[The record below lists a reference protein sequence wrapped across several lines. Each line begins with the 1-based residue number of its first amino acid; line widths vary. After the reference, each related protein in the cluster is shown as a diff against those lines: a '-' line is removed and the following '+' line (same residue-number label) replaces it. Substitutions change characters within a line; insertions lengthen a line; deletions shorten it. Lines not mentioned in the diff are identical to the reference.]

1 MSSSLRTPECKER
14 YSEYLKT
21 MPDGCPLC
29 EKEPLQDFGL
39 WRIVDNSYPYD
50 RIAKV
55 HHMIIPARHVSEDGL
70 TKEEQEQFRE
80 LKNSYIAD
88 NYDWIIEATHNNKSL
103 PAHFHLHLLISTFS

>member
-1 MSSSLRTPECKER
+1 
-14 YSEYLKT
+14 
-21 MPDGCPLC
+21 MPADGCPLC
-29 EKEPLQDFGL
+29 EKEPLKDLGL

-70 TKEEQEQFRE
+70 TKDEQEQFRE

-103 PAHFHLHLLISTFS
+103 PAHFHLHLLISKFR